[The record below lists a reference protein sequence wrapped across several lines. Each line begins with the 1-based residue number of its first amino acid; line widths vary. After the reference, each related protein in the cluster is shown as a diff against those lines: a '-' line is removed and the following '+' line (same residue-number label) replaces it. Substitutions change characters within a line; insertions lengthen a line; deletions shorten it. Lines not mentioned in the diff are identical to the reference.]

1 MLDALKKA
9 LKGVSATN
17 VTINVEDAPVVAE
30 AVQEVQEELLELAA
44 MQPLQ
49 EQLAELV
56 SQVEQLNS
64 VVAEKDALLASLNS
78 KLEGYADLAAKAEAE
93 AAALQ
98 EQAKLKELNERR
110 EMLADVIGKDN
121 PGFET
126 TFTAIGELPRE
137 SFDVVVSGFKA
148 SFAKEAESAMF
159 KEVGVS
165 GDAEV
170 PSDAAKLNVSRFLKK
185 GK

>member
-9 LKGVSATN
+9 LKGASASEA
-17 VTINVEDAPVVAE
+17 VEAPVE
-30 AVQEVQEELLELAA
+30 AVVQEGIMELAE

-49 EQLAELV
+49 EQLAELA
-56 SQVEQLNS
+56 SQVEQLTS

-93 AAALQ
+93 AVALQ

-148 SFAKEAESAMF
+148 SFAKEAESVMF

-170 PSDAAKLNVSRFLKK
+170 PSDAAKLNVSRYLKK

>member
-9 LKGVSATN
+9 LKGVSATE
-17 VTINVEDAPVVAE
+17 VVEAPVEA

-148 SFAKEAESAMF
+148 SFAKEAESTMF

-165 GDAEV
+165 GDADKAPEENLTMKIIKQ
-170 PSDAAKLNVSRFLKK
+170 SLKK
-185 GK
+185 

>member
-9 LKGVSATN
+9 LKGVSATE
-17 VTINVEDAPVVAE
+17 VVEAPVEA

-64 VVAEKDALLASLNS
+64 VVSEKDALLASLNS

-165 GDAEV
+165 GDADKAPEENLTMKIIKQ
-170 PSDAAKLNVSRFLKK
+170 SLKK
-185 GK
+185 

>member
-9 LKGVSATN
+9 LKGVSATE
-17 VTINVEDAPVVAE
+17 VVEAPVEA

-165 GDAEV
+165 GDADKAPEENLTMKIIKQ
-170 PSDAAKLNVSRFLKK
+170 SLKK
-185 GK
+185 